1 MKKVFMGLAVVCLVL
16 GLIATIQD
24 ADGTFLFVGILFA
37 ALFGFL
43 AWLWRGKSPIKRTGE
58 QIANVVELEK
68 RKREDY
74 KGLAKPMKV
83 RYWKFRIAGAVVF
96 LLGVFILC
104 KGYGMTVTIC
114 IATVVMIAGIAIW
127 GSASPENYNSLT
139 DMGVMISMDRP
150 RTIEEFYEAYK
161 NVKTPLGSGYLVK
174 FRTMK
179 QKALMFGPDD
189 KGQYLYFWL
198 TKDGY
203 IGYIGYSFLNMIKEK
218 YNEPLIPIREDFGDN
233 VSEYLCYTADVLLM
247 ERRLKESF
255 EYYIKNGQALPIEES
270 LPSEVYTFNEDFKL
284 TGQHFELHDKDDNLV
299 YEIDGTMPLL
309 SLRIFDSYHNEI
321 FKMTKEVGH
330 ALATY
335 RFYYRGDL
343 YGTFEKQFTLVRDK
357 FAMQIND
364 GRLELTEIAG
374 SIGHNF
380 SVTLNGRLIGMIMD
394 NLDITLEN
402 IFFDNAVIVV
412 YDEKYLPLITAMAV
426 MVARELARD
435 EDGALPNRI

>member
-1 MKKVFMGLAVVCLVL
+1 MKKVFMGLAAVCLVL

-83 RYWKFRIAGAVVF
+83 RYWKFRIVGAVVF

-179 QKALMFGPDD
+179 QKALMFGPDG

-233 VSEYLCYTADVLLM
+233 LSEYLCYTADVLLM
-247 ERRLKESF
+247 EGRLKESF

-270 LPSEVYTFNEDFKL
+270 LPSNV
-284 TGQHFELHDKDDNLV
+284 QIV
-299 YEIDGTMPLL
+299 
-309 SLRIFDSYHNEI
+309 HNHTDEP
-321 FKMTKEVGH
+321 
-330 ALATY
+330 
-335 RFYYRGDL
+335 
-343 YGTFEKQFTLVRDK
+343 
-357 FAMQIND
+357 
-364 GRLELTEIAG
+364 
-374 SIGHNF
+374 
-380 SVTLNGRLIGMIMD
+380 SV
-394 NLDITLEN
+394 
-402 IFFDNAVIVV
+402 
-412 YDEKYLPLITAMAV
+412 
-426 MVARELARD
+426 
-435 EDGALPNRI
+435 